1 MIRVAFFGF
10 LAYGMSTFAEH
21 AWRQHMIL
29 PAVITGMISAFLALW
44 AAWIFGSLFR
54 RKH

>member
-1 MIRVAFFGF
+1 VIRVTFLGF
-10 LAYGMSTFAEH
+10 LAYGLSTYATQ
-21 AWRQHMIL
+21 AWHQNMIM
-29 PAVITGMISAFLALW
+29 PAIITSFISAFLAMW